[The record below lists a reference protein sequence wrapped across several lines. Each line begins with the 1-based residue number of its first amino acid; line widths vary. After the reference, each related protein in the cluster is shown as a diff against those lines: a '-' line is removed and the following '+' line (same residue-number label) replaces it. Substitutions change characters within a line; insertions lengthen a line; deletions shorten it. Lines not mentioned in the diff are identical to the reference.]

1 MVEGGGSC
9 LMKETPFTDLEKT
22 MKSRNWFRR
31 WSGPPKCEGW
41 TNQTWPAEGDRGP
54 ETGQTMTV
62 LPPTKVLSP
71 SNWTPDAQAAFDQL
85 NPLSTGSYRS
95 NAVCKIFSFLQIIWS
110 FLIISN
116 NSFYSRIRKCLET
129 FILLLIIIESFF
141 FLLLLQR
148 EPRPSVSGATSVS
161 ATLEPGKCLQAFGGS
176 FEDFCFM
183 TAPRGHF
190 TTNQSINTTLV

>member
-1 MVEGGGSC
+1 MVQGGGSC

-110 FLIISN
+110 FLIIFN
-116 NSFYSRIRKCLET
+116 NSFYSRIRKCSET

-141 FLLLLQR
+141 FSSSCSAWT
-148 EPRPSVSGATSVS
+148 PSVCLRCDFSVRNFRTGKMS
-161 ATLEPGKCLQAFGGS
+161 AGLRRFIWRFLLHDGTTRAFY
-176 FEDFCFM
+176 
-183 TAPRGHF
+183 
-190 TTNQSINTTLV
+190 NQSINTTLV